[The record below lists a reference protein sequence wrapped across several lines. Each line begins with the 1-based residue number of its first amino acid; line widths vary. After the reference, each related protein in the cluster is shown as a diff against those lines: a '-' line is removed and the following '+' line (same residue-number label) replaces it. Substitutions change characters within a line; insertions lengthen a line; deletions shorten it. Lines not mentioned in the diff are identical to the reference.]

1 MSKYRFS
8 TIERA
13 AIWEAHDKRC
23 IYCREPI
30 SFTDL
35 HIDHILP
42 EELLDKPDDLKR
54 IKDEYDLNPKFSI
67 NSYYNWVPADI
78 SCNLRKSKRIF
89 SKNRAIFFLE
99 IAESKYAQVKT
110 NEQSRKNRDKK
121 DKILISLALDFEQRL
136 LSFNEISTLLKD
148 LEKNQSVFKLLQELE
163 LTEGALIDSIA
174 KDEVDKLLALP
185 VKLGTPDMD
194 GLELVDGE
202 GNKATVRNC
211 REWHEAKEKGYFALT
226 TFTMKMES
234 YFNHAYGIINAVS
247 KATVADKSYISDS
260 RIGVVDIN
268 LMPVSILPTISE
280 EGQTL
285 IKQAASSGTTVQDWV
300 EAGKVH
306 IKSVSQYAIQLEYNG
321 MGQHLW
327 ELMRADF
334 NQDGVED
341 ILLYRYNYAKSGTF
355 GYGSTMILTRRGHSE
370 NFELI
375 VEAE

>member
-23 IYCREPI
+23 IYCRELI

-42 EELLDKPDDLKR
+42 EELLDKPDELKR
-54 IKDEYDLNPKFSI
+54 IKEEYDLNPKFSI
-67 NSYYNWVPADI
+67 NSYYNWVPADS
-78 SCNLRKSKRIF
+78 SCNLRKSKRRF

-99 IAESKYAQVKT
+99 IAESKYAQVNKLEET
-110 NEQSRKNRDKK
+110 RKYREKK
-121 DKILISLALDFEQRL
+121 DKILISLALGFEQRL
-136 LSFNEISTLLKD
+136 LSFDEVSTLLKD
-148 LEKNQSVFKLLQELE
+148 LEKNQSVFKILQELE
-163 LTEGALIDSIA
+163 FTEGALIDSIA

-194 GLELVDGE
+194 GLELVDRE
-202 GNKATVRNC
+202 GNTATVRNC

-234 YFNHAYGIINAVS
+234 YFNRICGLITAVA
-247 KATVADKSYISDS
+247 KATVADKSYITDS
-260 RIGVVDIN
+260 RVGVVN
-268 LMPVSILPTISE
+268 LNLIPVSVLPVMSDEHWDEIE
-280 EGQTL
+280 
-285 IKQAASSGTTVQDWV
+285 KVASSGITVQDWV

-341 ILLYRYNYAKSGTF
+341 ILLYRYSYAKSGTF